1 MRIELIDLTKYTTSS
16 NPIILDDYSNRSF
29 AIYCAINDS
38 SKTFSYYMPDES
50 RGHDPRCD
58 YLLVCNDDRSV
69 RFIELKGADI
79 QSGIEC
85 CKNVWGHA
93 FHQLIATYDA
103 YEELIDFEKDAIKMI
118 LCTSVYRYKDGRKRS
133 ATRYEQYRYY
143 KKIRELGIDP
153 QVLYRDDED
162 VV

>member
-1 MRIELIDLTKYTTSS
+1 MRTELIDLTEYTTAS

-29 AIYCAINDS
+29 AVYCAINRS
-38 SKTFSYYMPDES
+38 NKAFFYYMPDEA
-50 RGHDPRCD
+50 RGSDPRCD
-58 YLLVCNDDRSV
+58 YLLVGNEDCSV

-79 QSGIEC
+79 QSGIDC
-85 CKNVWGHA
+85 CKNTWGHA
-93 FHQLIATYDA
+93 FHQLIATYNA
-103 YEELIDFEKDAIKMI
+103 YAGLINSEEDTVKMI

-143 KKIRELGIDP
+143 KKIRELGVVP
-153 QVLYRDDED
+153 QILFSDDED